1 MYKFTDTI
9 GDPES
14 QSLPAEALSINGTYI
29 ENEVAGYTTLSVS
42 GRELL
47 ESEIGELEIG
57 HMTGSQ
63 YRYKRRPPREI
74 TVTYQLLSSS
84 PREFRERYNKLCALL
99 EFEQARLVFLDEP
112 DKYFIG
118 TKKGVGSV
126 PEGQLNV
133 TGTFV
138 IYCTDPHKYAVDE
151 KSFTAEA
158 NSDGILEVTIVN
170 DGSVSAAVDYEIP
183 HNHENGYLGIVSE
196 YGAIQLGNADEVDKE
211 TRQKS
216 QILACYKNYEDYA
229 AMTDNQG
236 MWDGGHSEYPK
247 NGTWGR
253 YVLKGMDWLGLTSVG
268 SGPSWHGA
276 TKTITLPAD
285 SSGQTGAS
293 SFLAQT
299 RIAAETGLVPQTGTL
314 QMVIGDASGKHLAS
328 MHFVKRSTTDNTAS
342 MVMQVQEKEIKR
354 IKYEPTNWSS
364 TGNGGSNIY
373 IRKMGEL
380 FEFYFAGQK
389 YQFRYPALK
398 NTKALTLTLCAGQFG
413 DRGLNNLVTRMYFRD
428 TFFRKDNVAY
438 LYDIPNRYRAGSK
451 VSIEGSAAKVY
462 VDGIPSLDDE
472 VLGSKFFKVP
482 PGETKVRFYYSSF
495 SSPAPTITARIREA
509 YI

>member
-1 MYKFTDTI
+1 MN
-9 GDPES
+9 
-14 QSLPAEALSINGTYI
+14 LSVQYNGEDLSEFLY
-29 ENEVAGYTTLSVS
+29 VLDGYTIHGGADWDPSYNEIK
-42 GRELL
+42 GRNGADFIRTRRNPKTISMPFAMKKEL
-47 ESEIGELEIG
+47 
-57 HMTGSQ
+57 
-63 YRYKRRPPREI
+63 
-74 TVTYQLLSSS
+74 
-84 PREFRERYNKLCALL
+84 NKKYDRLQNILNV
-99 EFEQARLVFLDEP
+99 EKPKPLVFGNAQDRYFLAIPKGDLNFDEIN
-112 DKYFIG
+112 KNG
-118 TKKGVGSV
+118 GKGEIKWIVCDGLAHSLV
-126 PEGQLNV
+126 
-133 TGTFV
+133 
-138 IYCTDPHKYAVDE
+138 E
-151 KSFTAEA
+151 KEFSAEA
-158 NSDGILEVTIVN
+158 NKNGILEATIINNGTAEV
-170 DGSVSAAVDYEIP
+170 AVDYEIT
-183 HNHENGYLGIVSE
+183 HNHENGYIGIVSE
-196 YGAIQLGNADEVDKE
+196 YGAIQLGNADEVDME

-216 QILACYKNYEDYA
+216 EVLVNYKNYADYS

-236 MWDGGHSEYPK
+236 MWDGGHSEYPM
-247 NGTWGR
+247 NGSWGR
-253 YVLKGMDWLGLTSVG
+253 YVFKGMDWLGLTNVG

-428 TFFRKDNVAY
+428 TFFRKDNVTY

-472 VLGSKFFKVP
+472 VLGSKYFKVP